1 VEKDI
6 DVAVDSLRYAK
17 HKRIH
22 TGIGTSDSHIRYKF
36 NSNRE
41 EIIERAVAA
50 VKYAKK
56 FVEDVEFYV
65 PRLGYAYDIEEF
77 VSRDAVL
84 ETELIDDDR
93 LNVTCYWGNGCPE
106 LSSIQE
112 WLQGIVS
119 EEIPDLVFDLSTTA
133 PNVSDMGIKKYIHT
147 FKFAFHSDK

>member
-1 VEKDI
+1 MNERRVMTHEEYERI
-6 DVAVDSLRYAK
+6 L
-17 HKRIH
+17 KRIYSQ
-22 TGIGTSDSHIRYKF
+22 GYVV
-36 NSNRE
+36 NLRE
-41 EIIERAVAA
+41 REK
-50 VKYAKK
+50 VKT
-56 FVEDVEFYV
+56 VEDVAFYV

-93 LNVTCYWGNGCPE
+93 LNITCYWGYGCPE

-147 FKFAFHSDK
+147 FKFAFHNDK

>member
-1 VEKDI
+1 MNERRVMTHEEYERILKRIFSQGYVVNLRDREKGRTDE
-6 DVAVDSLRYAK
+6 DVA
-17 HKRIH
+17 
-22 TGIGTSDSHIRYKF
+22 
-36 NSNRE
+36 
-41 EIIERAVAA
+41 
-50 VKYAKK
+50 
-56 FVEDVEFYV
+56 FYV
-65 PRLGYAYDIEEF
+65 PRIGYAYDIEDF

-93 LNVTCYWGNGCPE
+93 LNITCYWGDGCPE

-147 FKFAFHSDK
+147 FKFAFHNDK

>member
-1 VEKDI
+1 MTHEEYERILKRIYSHGYVTNLREREKGRKDE
-6 DVAVDSLRYAK
+6 DVA
-17 HKRIH
+17 
-22 TGIGTSDSHIRYKF
+22 
-36 NSNRE
+36 
-41 EIIERAVAA
+41 
-50 VKYAKK
+50 
-56 FVEDVEFYV
+56 FYV

-93 LNVTCYWGNGCPE
+93 LNVTCYWGYGCPE

-112 WLQGIVS
+112 WLLSIIS

-147 FKFAFHSDK
+147 FKFAFK